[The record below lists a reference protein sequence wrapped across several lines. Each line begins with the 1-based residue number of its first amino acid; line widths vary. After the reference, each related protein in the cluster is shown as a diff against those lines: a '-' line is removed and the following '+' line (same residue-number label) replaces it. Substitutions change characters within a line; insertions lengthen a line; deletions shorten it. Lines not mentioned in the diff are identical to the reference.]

1 MPQYLHKKA
10 ASFKHK
16 KHKFSA
22 LFPVT
27 AVKRSS
33 GIISSSE
40 AMLVF
45 VYYLS
50 TFFFLSFI
58 IFSVKTARHENSIAA
73 FISCLWQPSVL
84 SVNTQLSFLNTEEAA
99 QKSSGF
105 WHKATFKVRT
115 SKFGQHCGG
124 GGWSGAGAAQRALWL
139 QEKAGLYKLLSMCV
153 SEAHWC
159 AIHNAGRLQGFH
171 MRGAKSFHGDKL
183 CTFFQRYAENSVL

>member
-45 VYYLS
+45 VYY
-50 TFFFLSFI
+50 FLSFI

-73 FISCLWQPSVL
+73 FISCLWQPSVFG
-84 SVNTQLSFLNTEEAA
+84 VNTQLSFLNTEAA

-124 GGWSGAGAAQRALWL
+124 GRRLERRGSAAAAQRALWL
-139 QEKAGLYKLLSMCV
+139 EKAGLYKLLSMSV

-159 AIHNAGRLQGFH
+159 AIHNAGRLQGFQR
-171 MRGAKSFHGDKL
+171 RGAKSFHRDKL
-183 CTFFQRYAENSVL
+183 CTHFQKK